1 MLLILNFAAA
11 QLGWLGS
18 VLGGAQQM
26 PWIGPLAAVI
36 ALSIHFRFAKRPV
49 DEFILI
55 MSCAAIG
62 AVFDSLLVAAGWVQ
76 YYSGQFSDVM
86 APYWIIT
93 MWMLFA
99 TTLNVSLKW
108 LRGKVTLAMFFGLI
122 GGPLAYLGGE
132 KLGGIDLVN
141 QFAALMALGIGWAV
155 MMPILLWLSET
166 FDGMSEPAGVP
177 EPARVPVPVGE
188 GERP

>member
-1 MLLILNFAAA
+1 MLYILNFAAA

-26 PWIGPLAAVI
+26 PWIGPLAAVA
-36 ALSIHFRFAKRPV
+36 ALSIHFYFAKRPV
-49 DEFILI
+49 NEFILI

-62 AVFDSLLVAAGWVQ
+62 AAFDSLLVAAGWVQ

-108 LRGKVTLAMFFGLI
+108 LRGKVRLAMFFGLI

-141 QFAALMALGIGWAV
+141 EFAALAALGIGWAV
-155 MMPILLWLSET
+155 MMPMLLWLSQT
-166 FDGMSEPAGVP
+166 FDGMSEPA
-177 EPARVPVPVGE
+177 AIPVPIRE
-188 GERP
+188 GDKQ

>member
-1 MLLILNFAAA
+1 MGRLERRLAILL
-11 QLGWLGS
+11 GDVS
-18 VLGGAQQM
+18 RE
-26 PWIGPLAAVI
+26 AAV
-36 ALSIHFRFAKRPV
+36 SGV
-49 DEFILI
+49 EFDIQD
-55 MSCAAIG
+55 MAVRACAAIG
-62 AVFDSLLVAAGWVQ
+62 AVFDSLLVAAGWVE

-108 LRGKVTLAMFFGLI
+108 LRGKVKLAMFFGLL

-141 QFAALMALGIGWAV
+141 QFAALAALGIGWAV
-155 MMPILLWLSET
+155 MMPVLLWLSQT
-166 FDGMSEPAGVP
+166 FDGMSEPEAI
-177 EPARVPVPVGE
+177 PVPIPVRKGD
-188 GERP
+188 